1 MINHWNK
8 LGLSCANNVLT
19 VVQPMSFSKSE
30 EKIRSYLGVV
40 RQQQAG
46 ESGQLKV
53 IFRSESSSITR
64 TTD

>member
-1 MINHWNK
+1 M
-8 LGLSCANNVLT
+8 LR

-30 EKIRSYLGVV
+30 EKIRSYWVVV

-46 ESGQLKV
+46 ESAQLKV

-64 TTD
+64 MTD